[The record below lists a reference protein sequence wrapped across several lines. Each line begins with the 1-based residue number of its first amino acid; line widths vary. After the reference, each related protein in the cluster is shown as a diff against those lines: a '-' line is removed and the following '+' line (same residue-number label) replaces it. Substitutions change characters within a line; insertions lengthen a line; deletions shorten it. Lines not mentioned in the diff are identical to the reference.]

1 MSLKHD
7 SFKKIRKEKNK
18 WRLDTP
24 EDFVE
29 MEDTFLKERLQ
40 SKEPTITTTVR
51 ITAGKAKNFN
61 LEVPKATRPM
71 TDRMKVRVFDILR
84 EDVNNKSILDLY
96 AGAGSFG
103 FDAISRG
110 AKSCTFVDASKNAN
124 IILKKNAAHT
134 GFLIESEILKEKV
147 EDYLFRVLNNEEEI
161 PVFDIIFMDPPY
173 KLFNTKKTFKMESII
188 NMASQLLPGVQ
199 DKDTKRWK
207 GAFILKHPKRYDL
220 DKIDLENLKI
230 VESINVG
237 INVISFFI
245 VKTSPIAK

>member
-24 EDFVE
+24 EDFLE
-29 MEDTFLKERLQ
+29 MEETFLKERLM

-51 ITAGKAKNFN
+51 ITGGKARNFT

-84 EDVNNKSILDLY
+84 EDIVNKDILDLY

-103 FDAISRG
+103 LEALSRG
-110 AKSCTFVDASKNAN
+110 AKSATFVDASKNAN
-124 IILKKNAAHT
+124 IVLKKNVAHT
-134 GFLIESEILKEKV
+134 GFLVESEIVKEKV
-147 EDYLFRVLNNEEEI
+147 EDYLFRMTNKDKDEFQT
-161 PVFDIIFMDPPY
+161 FDIIFMDPPY
-173 KLFNTKKTFKMESII
+173 KLFNTKKTFKMQQII
-188 NMASQLLPGVQ
+188 NMASELLPGVQ
-199 DKDTKRWK
+199 DQKTKKWI

-220 DKIDLENLKI
+220 EKIDIKHLRL
-230 VESINVG
+230 VESINFG
-237 INVISFFI
+237 LNVISFFI
-245 VKTSPIAK
+245 VK